1 MKNKNIYRH
10 EIPKTLSQSIYNY
23 LKESIIKNELKA
35 NQRINEKEI
44 ADGFSVSRT
53 PVREALVRLA
63 EEGFVDIISH
73 REIVVKEILYEE
85 LIEIFK
91 VVGILDSFATVSAL
105 DKLNPEDIIKLEDMT
120 TKLEHHYHKKE
131 IEKFITVNYAIHNGI
146 WNRVPNSFLKKD
158 LRYCVTHIRRYNNAL
173 NSTFYKSEIL
183 DRSMKAHREI
193 LEGLRTKNKKKLK
206 TVVFEHWIPP
216 LL

>member
-1 MKNKNIYRH
+1 MKKENTFRH

-23 LKESIIKNELKA
+23 LKESIIKNELKV

-63 EEGFVDIISH
+63 EEGFVNIISH

-85 LIEIFK
+85 LVEIFQ
-91 VVGILDSFATVSAL
+91 VMAILDSFATISAL
-105 DKLNPEDIIKLEDMT
+105 DKLTPEDIIKLEKMT
-120 TKLEHHYHKKE
+120 TKLEHHYHKEE
-131 IEKFITVNYAIHNGI
+131 IEKFIAVNYGIHNRI

-158 LRYCVTHIRRYNNAL
+158 LRFCVTHIRRYNNAL